1 VAFENNSNNN
11 LNDST
16 NDPFDEFEFKPL
28 TDGLGFHRKT
38 ESTDQVTIPASMQT
52 STQIPG
58 QKPVPKTTAMV
69 STTTSKIDFRGL
81 KLNFESKTKGL
92 SSPLPR
98 TTSPNNNATPAAR
111 IQVPTIEDD
120 SISKAQ
126 TAVNEI
132 LKNLNH
138 KKQQEEASLKN
149 KKKLVWKHSTPS
161 FAAAFLDTMLIM
173 AGFLMMLIAMLT
185 ITKSDLISNIT
196 HPGEDYSIWVATGLL
211 FATIYFCYM
220 VICRAYLGYTP
231 GEWAFDQRCG
241 TELEQ
246 ASKSYVPKVML
257 RTVVVMITGFLPLAL
272 ISWITRIDLAGM
284 LSGLQVQKQHY
295 V

>member
-1 VAFENNSNNN
+1 MAFENS
-11 LNDST
+11 LNDKMNDSQ

-28 TDGLGFHRKT
+28 TDGLGFH
-38 ESTDQVTIPASMQT
+38 
-52 STQIPG
+52 
-58 QKPVPKTTAMV
+58 QKND
-69 STTTSKIDFRGL
+69 TTTSKIDFRGSN
-81 KLNFESKTKGL
+81 LNFDVKNTEKNPERTVERTVGKNQGL
-92 SSPLPR
+92 TSPLPR
-98 TTSPNNNATPAAR
+98 SGTSTIPTSNTKGAVTPR
-111 IQVPTIEDD
+111 IQVPILEDD

-138 KKQQEEASLKN
+138 KKQQEDALLKN
-149 KKKLVWKHSTPS
+149 KKKLVWKHTTPS

-173 AGFLMMLIAMLT
+173 AGFLMMLIAMLA

-196 HPGEDYSIWVATGLL
+196 HPGEDYSIWIATALL
-211 FATIYFCYM
+211 FATLYFSYM
-220 VICRAYLGYTP
+220 VLCRAYLGYTP

-246 ASKSYVPKVML
+246 AGKSYVPKVIL
-257 RTVVVMITGFLPLAL
+257 RTLLVMITGFLPLAL
-272 ISWITRIDLAGM
+272 ISWIVKIDLAGM
-284 LSGLQVQKQHY
+284 VSGLQVQKQHY